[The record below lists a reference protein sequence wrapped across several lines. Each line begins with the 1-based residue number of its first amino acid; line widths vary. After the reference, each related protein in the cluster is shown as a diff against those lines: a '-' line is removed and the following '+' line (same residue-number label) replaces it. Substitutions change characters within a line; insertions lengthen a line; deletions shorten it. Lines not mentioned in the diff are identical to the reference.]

1 MQAERKVRGTER
13 SEQMDGGFLRRPLEF
28 HPVRRSALI
37 GATVALL
44 SQFYFNVLSSD
55 FRISIA
61 VVLLPVLLMTMGAQI
76 HSLSACGF
84 TALIVFLFRVLV
96 SLLLHGPAGV
106 KVYQQLP
113 GALFYLCYGL
123 LFKLQIPNKRF
134 TSLPRVF
141 AAAFF
146 CDLLANAAELLF
158 RAYFFGAAINSEN
171 ASLVLFL
178 VALLRSALVLLI
190 LVMDRQYRE
199 LQVRHEQESR
209 YQRLFLMITGLKSEL
224 YLMRKNSE
232 EIERV
237 MGNAYR
243 LSEELRAQELPDEMQ
258 RRALDI
264 ARDVHEIKKDYL
276 RIMRGLE
283 ETAANEYDEDHI
295 RFRDLMEIL
304 DATSNSVLREKKLDI
319 RLIFDCRDDFL
330 TREHYALMTVLK
342 NLVGNAIEAIEG
354 DRRRGVI
361 MVSERKYDG
370 TYEFKVSDNGPGILP
385 RKLGKIFRLGYSTKF
400 DERTGNIYRGVGLA
414 GVKNMVEDHFG
425 GSIEVQSEPG
435 NTCFTVRIPVGA
447 IAYTDEGRAVHGERT

>member
-1 MQAERKVRGTER
+1 MQTER
-13 SEQMDGGFLRRPLEF
+13 ENRASEQTRQMDRGLFRRPLEF
-28 HPVRRSALI
+28 HPVRRSATI

-44 SQFYFNVLSSD
+44 SQFYFNVISSD

-76 HSLSACGF
+76 HSLSVCGF
-84 TALIVFLFRVLV
+84 TALIVFLFRILV
-96 SLLLHGPAGV
+96 SIFGHGFTGGRI
-106 KVYQQLP
+106 YQQLP
-113 GALFYLCYGL
+113 GALFYVCYGI
-123 LFKLQIPNKRF
+123 LFRLQIPNQRIA
-134 TSLPRVF
+134 TLPRVF

-146 CDLLANAAELLF
+146 CDLFANVAELLL
-158 RAYFFGAAINSEN
+158 RAFLLDTVVNVED

-178 VALLRSALVLLI
+178 VALFRASLVLLV

-199 LQVRHEQESR
+199 LQVRHEQEGR

-243 LSEELRAQELPDEMQ
+243 LSEELRAQQLPEEMQ
-258 RRALDI
+258 RRALNI

-283 ETAANEYDEDHI
+283 ETAENEYDEDHV
-295 RFRDLMEIL
+295 RFRELMEIL
-304 DATSNSVLREKKLDI
+304 DATSNGVIREKQLDI
-319 RLIFDCRDDFL
+319 RLLFDCRDDFL

-354 DRRRGVI
+354 DRRRGTI
-361 MVSERKYDG
+361 MVSERQTDG
-370 TYEFKVSDNGPGILP
+370 CYAFAVSDNGPGIVP
-385 RKLGKIFRLGYSTKF
+385 RKLEKIFRLGYSTKF

-414 GVKNMVEDHFG
+414 GVKNMVEEHFG
-425 GSIEVQSEPG
+425 GTIAVQSEPG
-435 NTCFTVRIPVGA
+435 NTCFSVRIPVEA
-447 IAYTDEGRAVHGERT
+447 IAYTEEKRAVYGERA